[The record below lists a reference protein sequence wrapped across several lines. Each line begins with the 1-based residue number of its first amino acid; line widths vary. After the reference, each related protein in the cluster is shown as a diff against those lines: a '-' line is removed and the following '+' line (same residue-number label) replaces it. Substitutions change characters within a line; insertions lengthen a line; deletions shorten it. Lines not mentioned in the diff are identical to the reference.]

1 VSELLVALLLAFMV
15 GLAVYATWTTDL
27 FAAAVSL
34 GAYGFVMSLVW
45 AEIGALDVA
54 FTEAVVGAG
63 ATTVLFLATLLRTA
77 RQASPAPPAL
87 RGLAI
92 AGGLALFAAFTAAG
106 GGRRPRGGPPAPPP
120 PPPTPGDTTSPP
132 SLHVSPRYL
141 ERTLDE
147 TATPNAVTSVLAD
160 YRGYDTLVETTVIV
174 TAGLGCWLLLQPRRA

>member
-1 VSELLVALLLAFMV
+1 VSELLVALLLAFLV
-15 GLAVYATWTTDL
+15 GLAVCATWTTDL
-27 FAAAVSL
+27 FAAAVAL

-87 RGLAI
+87 RRLAL
-92 AGGLALFAAFTAAG
+92 AGGLALAAAFAAAALG
-106 GGRRPRGGPPAPPP
+106 LAPW
-120 PPPTPGDTTSPP
+120 GDATSAP
-132 SLHVSPRYL
+132 SVHVSPRYL
-141 ERTLDE
+141 ERTLEE

-160 YRGYDTLVETTVIV
+160 YRGYDTLIETTVIV
-174 TAGLGCWLLLQPRRA
+174 TAGLGCWLLLAPRRA